1 MRTADRHI
9 YSTPELQ
16 FPNYPSETNPV
27 NEEEN
32 QSTSDRKPSLPRT
45 RPDPGQ
51 YATTADNNYGDID
64 YVEQEFQESGNQFS
78 ENQLKGGG
86 NVEKNLDGY
95 GNSYSQGQ
103 REQIDNKRQ
112 KVSKSLPEVDINA
125 TICTDPDI
133 YSMPYCTLPKRPK
146 STNSNSI
153 IDKTKLYERSDSR
166 FHVNK
171 AKNATVN
178 SSQPKLFGCLKKLIF
193 GSDEDESSVYESSKN
208 YEKSVTVTQMK
219 PIMTNPFVAYVII
232 FVLLLVLCI
241 TFSVQIVDLK
251 SDVNE
256 LRKENEWLKK
266 VYREFELELIGNY
279 SGSLLNRVQNL
290 DNRVYRIENND
301 SMETMISSHEKRCK
315 LWSQKIAN
323 MSSQIEAL
331 SNRNLSLRL
340 SNLEGENLTVRIE
353 TLENLN
359 FDSHKTDVHEIN
371 LQLNKL
377 EEFVSIT
384 VDWLRNEQLHNRID
398 ELNQTIDELN
408 QTIVTAQS
416 SN

>member
-1 MRTADRHI
+1 MTTADRHI
-9 YSTPELQ
+9 YSTPEVQ

-32 QSTSDRKPSLPRT
+32 QSTSDRKPSLPET

-51 YATTADNNYGDID
+51 YATRGDNNYGDID
-64 YVEQEFQESGNQFS
+64 YVEQEFQECGNQFS

-86 NVEKNLDGY
+86 NVEENLDGY

-171 AKNATVN
+171 AKNTTVN

-208 YEKSVTVTQMK
+208 YKKSINVTQMK
-219 PIMTNPFVAYVII
+219 PIMTNPFVAYIII
-232 FVLLLVLCI
+232 FLLLVVLCI

-256 LRKENEWLKK
+256 LRKENNMQKEM
-266 VYREFELELIGNY
+266 YRKFELELFANY
-279 SGSLLNRVQNL
+279 SGSLLNKVQNL
-290 DNRVYRIENND
+290 DSRVHSIESDD
-301 SMETMISSHEKRCK
+301 STANQISALDKKCHS
-315 LWSQKIAN
+315 WNQKITN
-323 MSSQIEAL
+323 MSRQIEAL
-331 SNRNLSLRL
+331 LNGNISLRL

-353 TLENLN
+353 TLETLN
-359 FDSHKTDVHEIN
+359 IEKKLDSLKTDVDKIH
-371 LQLNKL
+371 QRLN
-377 EEFVSIT
+377 
-384 VDWLRNEQLHNRID
+384 NRIA
-398 ELNQTIDELN
+398 ELNQTIDH
-408 QTIVTAQS
+408 IVTEF
-416 SN
+416 